1 MEKSSS
7 INHDNDITD
16 PNNNTIIFTSS
27 RMNPPTPGH
36 MRLVRRLINEAISKN
51 INDVYIILS
60 ISRDKK
66 NPLDCETQKKIILGI
81 MIEELK
87 RRMIEESLSN
97 EERIKKIQEMTV
109 NIECS
114 ENNNVL
120 GQLKKIIDEK
130 AAPFSNEGERKRL
143 LINLFGVYGHDR
155 IETLDTIKNLFYD
168 GDYPILKSISGVI
181 LKRDSHNASPSPSSS
196 SASSSADASSPI
208 SENALSG
215 TIVRNLVN
223 SNNREVFKNIYKP
236 WLNNDDDDSEKLF
249 HDIEQ
254 GLVEGKRLE
263 DAKKEQQKQQQKMKR
278 EEEKLRVSRL
288 SPEERIQENNAKEQA
303 KLQTKNKKRERPEN
317 QEEMIN
323 EEEMYRNS
331 SSREEDYAPVY
342 PKGGKKYSKKYRKK
356 CTKKR
361 TKKYRKKR
369 SKKRRLCK

>member
-1 MEKSSS
+1 MEKSS
-7 INHDNDITD
+7 NNDDNDITD

-60 ISRDKK
+60 ISRDRK
-66 NPLDCETQKKIILGI
+66 NPLDCERQKKIILGI

-143 LINLFGVYGHDR
+143 LINLFGVYGQDR
-155 IETLDTIKNLFYD
+155 IETLDTIKKLFYD

-181 LKRDSHNASPSPSSS
+181 LRRDNHNAF
-196 SASSSADASSPI
+196 ASSADASSPI

-223 SNNREVFKNIYKP
+223 GNNRQEFTYIYKP
-236 WLNNDDDDSEKLF
+236 WLNNNDDDTEKLF
-249 HDIEQ
+249 NDIKV
-254 GLVEGKRLE
+254 GLDEGKRLE

-278 EEEKLRVSRL
+278 EEEKERLSRL

-331 SSREEDYAPVY
+331 SSREENYWPAY
-342 PKGGKKYSKKYRKK
+342 PKGGKKYSKKYSKKYRKK

-361 TKKYRKKR
+361 SKKYRKKR
-369 SKKRRLCK
+369 SKKRRLRK